1 MVIKEKVKRKKM
13 KILVVHEL
21 FMPDFVGGGE
31 KLILELVKGLQ
42 KKGHIVDVLTTGNPE
57 IKEYQGIKTKRIK
70 CHRYMFNFKFRRIV
84 QIAKGYDLIQT
95 SSYNSCF
102 PSYIAGKILK
112 KPVVCTI
119 MGVYGK
125 IWKKMTPFHL
135 FYRLMEKVVLKP
147 KFTHTI
153 FLSEFSKKIGAS
165 IGMFTKRSSIIPV
178 GVVVSQTKP
187 HLKKENYILFVGRF
201 VKQKGLELLM
211 KAAKFFPEYKIIMV
225 GEGPEEE
232 KLRKMAPKNIIFVG
246 TKRGQELWEI
256 FGKAKIFCLPS
267 YGEGFPVVI
276 VEAMASGCV
285 VVSTLPYPY
294 QGYHLRK
301 RSPQELANKIKGI
314 IKNDQQTSAMSKKN
328 VELAQDY
335 TWDNFV
341 NRTELVYKKVS
352 GLEQ

>member
-1 MVIKEKVKRKKM
+1 MKSKRM

-31 KLILELVKGLQ
+31 KLIFELVKGL
-42 KKGHIVDVLTTGNPE
+42 KEKGHQVDVLTTGNPKIREYKE
-57 IKEYQGIKTKRIK
+57 IRTKRIK
-70 CHRYMFNFKFRRIV
+70 CHRYLFNFKFRE
-84 QIAKGYDLIQT
+84 IARVAKNYDLIQT

-102 PSYIAGKILK
+102 PSYIAGKISK

-125 IWKKMTPFHL
+125 IWKKMTTWHL
-135 FYRLMEKVVLKP
+135 FYRMMEKVVLRP

-153 FLSEFSKKIGAS
+153 FLSEFSKNIGTE
-165 IGMFTKRSSIIPV
+165 IGMYTKSSSIIPV
-178 GVVVSQTKP
+178 GVNVSQTKQN
-187 HLKKENYILFVGRF
+187 LKKENYILFVGRF

-211 KAAKFFPEYKIIMV
+211 EAAQYFPEYKVIMV
-225 GEGPEEE
+225 GEGPEEK
-232 KLRKMAPKNIIFVG
+232 KLKEMVPKNVIFVG

-276 VEAMASGCV
+276 VEAMASGCAV
-285 VVSTLPYPY
+285 ISTLPYPY
-294 QGYHLRK
+294 QGYHLKERD
-301 RSPQELANKIKGI
+301 PQQLAEKIKEMMTNNS
-314 IKNDQQTSAMSKKN
+314 KTTEMSRKN

-341 NRTELVYKKVS
+341 GKTEQVYREVLRLKR
-352 GLEQ
+352 